1 MVTDGREQILLKSGR
16 EVGDGQCISGW
27 SGNQGEATQV
37 MLYILTPGCAT
48 EHERNPSVLGSA
60 SHRLYYSNLGGTWAS
75 ESIIRGLEFI
85 FLA

>member
-1 MVTDGREQILLKSGR
+1 MHVWVERKPRRRNPSHVVHLDPWL
-16 EVGDGQCISGW
+16 CH
-27 SGNQGEATQV
+27 
-37 MLYILTPGCAT
+37 T

-75 ESIIRGLEFI
+75 ESIISGLEFI